1 MDASIH
7 ISIFRLLASMEPVKT
22 MQCSAFSV
30 SIWQTFHL
38 ICRLGGVRGVG
49 VVVLQRGYMMEFVDM
64 ESGRWYQAPIDAVIK
79 TTKKHQVHVIHG
91 LSSLA
96 YSF

>member
-1 MDASIH
+1 
-7 ISIFRLLASMEPVKT
+7 MEPVKT

-38 ICRLGGVRGVG
+38 ICRLGGGGGGWGGVANGLYDGVRRHGKWK
-49 VVVLQRGYMMEFVDM
+49 MI
-64 ESGRWYQAPIDAVIK
+64 SAPIDAVIK

>member
-38 ICRLGGVRGVG
+38 ICRLGGGGGVG
-49 VVVLQRGYMMEFVDM
+49 VVVLQMGYMMELVDM
-64 ESGRWYQAPIDAVIK
+64 ESGRWYQHQLMLWLKQPKSIK
-79 TTKKHQVHVIHG
+79 FMWFMD
-91 LSSLA
+91 LA
-96 YSF
+96 H